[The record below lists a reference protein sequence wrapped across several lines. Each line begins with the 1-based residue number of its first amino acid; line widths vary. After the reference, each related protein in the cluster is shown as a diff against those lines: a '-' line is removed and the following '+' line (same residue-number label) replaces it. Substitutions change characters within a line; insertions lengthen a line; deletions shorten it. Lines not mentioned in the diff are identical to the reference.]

1 MAGSPSPLVLELQ
14 LYEEELDN
22 VDKARQLLERICQK
36 WEYRFRHVE
45 DMATCHAAWV
55 ELELRH
61 EQWDE
66 ALSLARQAVAPS
78 QVTDSFNSK
87 IAKGLPKSL
96 CLWDLLL
103 DLEESLGTVATTKDA
118 YDRAMEI
125 KVATPMH
132 VLNYCS
138 FLKDQ
143 KYFEESFGAYER
155 GVELFQFP
163 GAKVLWMSYLQN
175 FIERYQGTKVERV
188 RDLFERCLES
198 CPADDASE
206 FYLMNGDFE
215 EKYGLSRRA
224 LGVYKAMCKKVPDAE
239 KFTAYQ
245 LYIAKTTKYLGVTA
259 TRDVYQEAIA
269 ELEDDQA
276 TAQLCLDF
284 AKMESSLQEVDRA
297 RGILV
302 YGSQMADPRRNPEYW
317 AAWHDFEVA
326 HGNEETFRE
335 MLRIKRSVQASFS
348 TVNYNATD
356 MGSSL
361 ENLDPEQALEL
372 IANQEG
378 VDLDDDPH
386 LRKQH
391 APVIQGFVQQQKRP
405 ASTATDLEDI
415 ESRVAKL
422 RKVAQND
429 EEIDIDD
436 SDEDDEEEE
445 HDEIGALPMKV
456 QNVSRKDVP
465 AAVFGGLSNVAKD
478 CT

>member
-1 MAGSPSPLVLELQ
+1 MQ
-14 LYEEELDN
+14 
-22 VDKARQLLERICQK
+22 
-36 WEYRFRHVE
+36 
-45 DMATCHAAWV
+45 
-55 ELELRH
+55 
-61 EQWDE
+61 
-66 ALSLARQAVAPS
+66 
-78 QVTDSFNSK
+78 
-87 IAKGLPKSL
+87 
-96 CLWDLLL
+96 
-103 DLEESLGTVATTKDA
+103 
-118 YDRAMEI
+118 
-125 KVATPMH
+125 
-132 VLNYCS
+132 
-138 FLKDQ
+138 
-143 KYFEESFGAYER
+143 
-155 GVELFQFP
+155 
-163 GAKVLWMSYLQN
+163 
-175 FIERYQGTKVERV
+175 
-188 RDLFERCLES
+188 
-198 CPADDASE
+198 
-206 FYLMNGDFE
+206 
-215 EKYGLSRRA
+215 
-224 LGVYKAMCKKVPDAE
+224 KVPDAE

-259 TRDVYQEAIA
+259 TRYVYQEAIA
-269 ELEDDQA
+269 ELEDNQA

-372 IANQEG
+372 IAYQEEG
-378 VDLDDDPH
+378 VDLDVDPH
-386 LRKQH
+386 LRKQQ
-391 APVIQGFVQQQKRP
+391 APFIQGFVQQQKRP

-436 SDEDDEEEE
+436 SDEDDEEDE
-445 HDEIGALPMKV
+445 HDESGPSPMKV
-456 QNVSRKDVP
+456 QNVSMKDVP
-465 AAVFGGLSNVAKD
+465 AAVFGGLANVAKE
-478 CT
+478 